1 MSYSINHIN
10 YGMKNGKYC
19 CIQAQL
25 SFKMLVIL
33 EYEIYKIY
41 VDIKSDKKNVT
52 YRMYCE
58 PWPIVFIYIS

>member
-1 MSYSINHIN
+1 
-10 YGMKNGKYC
+10 MKKGKYC

-25 SFKMLVIL
+25 SFKILVIL